1 MEAVGSGQR
10 SAMIVWPDLPFTSH
24 TARSLGAS
32 PDQLTEAV
40 ANSELVRVL
49 TGVYLRADIP
59 LDLVAKSR
67 CAALVVTPH
76 SVLCDRT
83 AAWIHGIDVLR
94 YAELDVVPPVESYVL
109 RGHHP
114 TDRSECAGGTRDLL
128 PEDWMDVHGLR
139 VTTPLRTALDLACKL
154 PRREALAALDAFVRT
169 HGITHR
175 DLHVLLRRYRRRRGV
190 VQARTLVPLA
200 DGRSESPGET
210 WTRLEIKDRGLP
222 SPTPQYWV
230 LVRGIPTYRLDL
242 AYPHAR
248 IAIEYDGEAF
258 HSSQSDRDRDAIR
271 RSWLRAQGWHV
282 IVLTK
287 ASFTPEECD
296 RWIEDLRSRLP
307 R

>member
-1 MEAVGSGQR
+1 MEVGRAGQR
-10 SAMIVWPDLPFTSH
+10 NAMIVWPDLPFTSH
-24 TARSLGAS
+24 TARSLGAT

-49 TGVYLRADIP
+49 TGVYLRAEIP
-59 LDLVAKSR
+59 LDLVTKSL

-109 RGHHP
+109 RGFDP
-114 TDRSECAGGTRDLL
+114 TDRPECAGGTRDLL
-128 PEDWMDVHGLR
+128 PEDWMNVRGLR

-169 HGITHR
+169 YGITHR

-200 DGRSESPGET
+200 DGRSESSGET

-222 SPTPQYWV
+222 SPTLQHWV

-248 IAIEYDGEAF
+248 IAIEYDGEKF
-258 HSSQSDRDRDAIR
+258 HSSLADRERDEVR
-271 RSWLRAQGWHV
+271 RSWLRAHGWHV

-287 ASFTPEECD
+287 ASFTAEECD
-296 RWIEDLRSRLP
+296 RWIEDLRLRLP

>member
-175 DLHVLLRRYRRRRGV
+175 DLHVLLRRLPAQTGSRPGAHPGPAGRRQVRVPRRDVDASGDQGSGAAVAHAAVLGARARDPDIPPRPGVPPCPHRHRVRRGG
-190 VQARTLVPLA
+190 VPL
-200 DGRSESPGET
+200 
-210 WTRLEIKDRGLP
+210 
-222 SPTPQYWV
+222 Q
-230 LVRGIPTYRLDL
+230 
-242 AYPHAR
+242 
-248 IAIEYDGEAF
+248 
-258 HSSQSDRDRDAIR
+258 
-271 RSWLRAQGWHV
+271 
-282 IVLTK
+282 
-287 ASFTPEECD
+287 PE
-296 RWIEDLRSRLP
+296 RSRP
-307 R
+307 